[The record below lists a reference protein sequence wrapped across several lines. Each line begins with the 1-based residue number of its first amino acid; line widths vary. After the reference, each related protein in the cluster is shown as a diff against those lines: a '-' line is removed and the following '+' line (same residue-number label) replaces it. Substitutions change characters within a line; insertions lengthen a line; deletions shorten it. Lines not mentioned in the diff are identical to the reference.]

1 MYQNMF
7 RFLAAF
13 LLVSLTFVIF
23 GGVVLA
29 KTNQNTVVVLPKDE
43 VVDTNYFAAGDTV
56 TLSGTVNGDAYLAGG
71 VVNIEG
77 TVNGD
82 LIAAGGVIYIR
93 GTVTQDVRVAGG
105 QVIITG
111 TIERNLTVVGG
122 AATVA
127 DSGRVG
133 GSVVGAGGSVQI
145 YSAIPSDVNIAAG
158 ELTIGNTVGGNVFA
172 AVGTLTMSPSAN
184 IEGNLT
190 YMSEEPINIQKGATV
205 SGTIREE
212 KRLQMEKEKFKDKA
226 EIAAKAGKS
235 FFYTAKFINII
246 TAFLVGLLFIFLFPK
261 YSATITKQVS
271 EKTWTSMGVGL
282 LTLILAPI
290 VALLLL
296 VTIVGV
302 PIGFL
307 LIVAYFF
314 SIFFAKIFVALVIGS
329 KLINMVSHEKYHHAV
344 VLGLGLLV
352 YLIVSSIP
360 VLGAI
365 VVLLTVITGVGAI
378 LLAKIEYYRLLK
390 DKKMI

>member
-1 MYQNMF
+1 ML
-7 RFLAAF
+7 RFLATF
-13 LLVSLTFVIF
+13 LLASMAFIIL
-23 GGVVLA
+23 GNVVFA
-29 KTNQNTVVVLPKDE
+29 QTKQNTVVVLPKDE
-43 VVDTNYFAAGDTV
+43 VIDTNYFAAGDTV

-82 LIAAGGVIYIR
+82 LMVAGGVVYIR

-111 TIERNLTVVGG
+111 TIERNLTVLGG
-122 AATVA
+122 TATIA

-133 GSVVGAGGSVQI
+133 SSVVGAGGSIQI
-145 YSAIPSDVNIAAG
+145 YSAIPKDVTIGAG

-172 AVGTLTMSPSAN
+172 AVGVFTMSPSAN

-190 YMSEEPINIQKGATV
+190 YMSEEPLNIQKGATV
-205 SGTIREE
+205 SGTIKEE
-212 KRLQMEKEKFKDKA
+212 KSLQAQKDQFQDKA
-226 EIAAKAGKS
+226 KAAAKAGKS
-235 FFYTAKFINII
+235 IMYTAKVINII
-246 TAFLVGLLFIFLFPK
+246 TAFLVGLLFIFLFPN
-261 YSATITKQVS
+261 YTATITKQIS

-282 LTLILAPI
+282 LTLILTPLIAI
-290 VALLLL
+290 LFL
-296 VTIVGV
+296 VTIVGMPV
-302 PIGFL
+302 GFL

-314 SIFFAKIFVALVIGS
+314 CIFFAKIFVSLVVGN
-329 KLINMVSHEKYHHAV
+329 KLISMVSREKYHHAV

-360 VLGAI
+360 VLGS
-365 VVLLTVITGVGAI
+365 VMVLLTVIMGIGAM
-378 LLAKIEYYRLLK
+378 LLAKIEYYRLLA